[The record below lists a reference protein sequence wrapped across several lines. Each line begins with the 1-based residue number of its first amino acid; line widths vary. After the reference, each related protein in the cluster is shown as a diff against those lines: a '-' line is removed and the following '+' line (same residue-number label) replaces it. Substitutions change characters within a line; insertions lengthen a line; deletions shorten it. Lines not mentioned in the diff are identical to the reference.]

1 MRKIYLA
8 SPFFTEKELI
18 VYKEVISLLRKL
30 KDVDVFVPME
40 HEIKNGFDM
49 ENNVWAN
56 KVFNTDK
63 KALYESDYVFVLNFG
78 MYSDSGTAW
87 EAGYAFAMGKKV
99 YQVCCGENCDYSLMM
114 INGCT
119 HVITLEDL
127 RKGIL
132 PNKEE
137 RLSNIIQK

>member
-1 MRKIYLA
+1 M
-8 SPFFTEKELI
+8 
-18 VYKEVISLLRKL
+18 
-30 KDVDVFVPME
+30 
-40 HEIKNGFDM
+40 
-49 ENNVWAN
+49 
-56 KVFNTDK
+56 FNTDK

-78 MYSDSGTAW
+78 MYTDSGTAW

-114 INGCT
+114 MMNGCT